1 MYSLKA
7 RLLWT
12 LLVILTLTMLCTGVA
27 TYFSLK
33 SEVSRLLDGSMVQ
46 VADSLKKIRSQDITE
61 LEKFPSSYD
70 QNIVVQI
77 YDPISGLSYIS
88 RKMENLPIPDRE
100 GFSDITIDGQ
110 PWRLYTAQNEGR
122 QVIEVAQ
129 PFFLRNEMAF
139 QAAKSILL
147 PIFLAVPVMGLIV
160 WLFVGR
166 GFSLIRETAEAIS
179 RRSPTSMKP
188 LSTKEMPVEMAPLVS
203 ALNNLLERLSESIKT
218 QKRFASDAAHELR
231 TPLTAI
237 TLQAQ
242 LAERAKT
249 DEARQKAFARLKDG
263 IKRATRMVTQ
273 LLTMARLDPDNTER
287 PTMPVDL
294 HQLALSVADE
304 LSIVAGQKDINISA
318 PDLGPSI
325 VVANEDALR
334 LVITNLCD
342 NAIRYTPEG
351 GRIEIRTS
359 VKDGIAVI
367 QVADN
372 GPGVPESE
380 RARIFER
387 FYRAEGTQT
396 IPGTGLGLAIVRR
409 VSELHGGK
417 PSIGEGLDGKGASF
431 SITFPAQPT
440 ASQVKEE
447 DSE

>member
-100 GFSDITIDGQ
+100 GFSDIAIDGQ

-147 PIFLAVPVMGLIV
+147 PIFLAVPFMGLIV

-188 LSTKEMPVEMAPLVS
+188 LSTKEMPVEMAPIGHS
-203 ALNNLLERLSESIKT
+203 
-218 QKRFASDAAHELR
+218 
-231 TPLTAI
+231 
-237 TLQAQ
+237 
-242 LAERAKT
+242 
-249 DEARQKAFARLKDG
+249 
-263 IKRATRMVTQ
+263 
-273 LLTMARLDPDNTER
+273 
-287 PTMPVDL
+287 
-294 HQLALSVADE
+294 
-304 LSIVAGQKDINISA
+304 
-318 PDLGPSI
+318 
-325 VVANEDALR
+325 
-334 LVITNLCD
+334 
-342 NAIRYTPEG
+342 PE
-351 GRIEIRTS
+351 
-359 VKDGIAVI
+359 
-367 QVADN
+367 
-372 GPGVPESE
+372 
-380 RARIFER
+380 
-387 FYRAEGTQT
+387 
-396 IPGTGLGLAIVRR
+396 
-409 VSELHGGK
+409 
-417 PSIGEGLDGKGASF
+417 
-431 SITFPAQPT
+431 
-440 ASQVKEE
+440 
-447 DSE
+447 